1 MRIALLQ
8 LNATIGAFDEN
19 RAKLEAGYARAVAER
34 AELVLAPELFLC
46 GYPPR
51 DLLLRDDFVQ
61 RGLDCLQAL
70 AAKVSAV
77 PLVVG
82 YVDRS
87 PNRPGRA
94 LTNSAAV
101 LRNGRVAAR
110 IDKSLLPTYDVFDED
125 RYFEPATR
133 VAPVEIG
140 GRQIALTICEDI
152 WNDADFWPEQRYRRD
167 PVRELVAAGAELV
180 VNLSASPWERGKEA
194 RRLAMLQR
202 VARDEKVPLVQV
214 NMVGGN
220 DELIFDGHSVAL
232 DAQGEGVAL
241 GAAFAED
248 FLVADLSVGP
258 RADARAAAA
267 AAPSTTSTPVGARPL
282 ALDSNPEEQLFKALV
297 LGVRDYVRKCRF
309 QSVLVGLSGGIDSAL
324 VAAIAAEALGPER
337 VWGVSMPSV
346 HSSAGSRDDAA
357 QLAKRLGIRYSSVP
371 IIEPVREVE
380 AALGGL
386 FTGRVPDLTEENL
399 QSRMRG
405 LLLMALSNKFG
416 PLVLTTGN
424 KSELAVGYCTLYGD
438 MCGALAVIAD
448 VLKTEIYALARWINR
463 SDEIIPWA
471 TIEKPPSAEL
481 RPGQKDE
488 DSLPP
493 YEVLD
498 RILREYVVD
507 ERPPATLLADGVP
520 EEIVRDVLNK
530 IVSSEYKRRQAAPG
544 LKVSARAFGSGR
556 RVPIAQG
563 FRA

>member
-1 MRIALLQ
+1 MRIGLLQ

-19 RAKLEAGYARAVAER
+19 RSRLEEAYARAVVQG
-34 AELVLAPELFLC
+34 AELVVAPELFLC

-61 RGLDCLQAL
+61 RGLDCLTAL
-70 AAKVSAV
+70 AAKIGVV
-77 PLVVG
+77 PLIVG
-82 YVDRS
+82 YVERS
-87 PNRPGRA
+87 THRPGRA
-94 LTNSAAV
+94 LSNAAAV
-101 LRNGRVAAR
+101 IQDGKVLHRLR
-110 IDKSLLPTYDVFDED
+110 KSLLPTYDVFDED
-125 RYFEPATR
+125 RYFEPATGVTPIE
-133 VAPVEIG
+133 VA
-140 GRQIALTICEDI
+140 GRKIAVTICEDI
-152 WNDADFWPEQRYRRD
+152 WNDADFWPEQRYRCD
-167 PVRELVAAGAELV
+167 PVHDLVAAGAELV

-232 DAQGEGVAL
+232 NAQGELLAL
-241 GAAFAED
+241 GASFDED
-248 FLVADLSVGP
+248 LLVADVF
-258 RADARAAAA
+258 AAASPA
-267 AAPSTTSTPVGARPL
+267 RVALPSNS
-282 ALDSNPEEQLFKALV
+282 EEQLFKALV

-309 QSVLVGLSGGIDSAL
+309 QSVVLGLSGGIDSAL
-324 VAAIAAEALGPER
+324 VAVIAKEALGADR
-337 VWGVSMPSV
+337 VWGVSMPSRY
-346 HSSAGSRDDAA
+346 SSAGSKDDAA
-357 QLAKRLGIRYSSVP
+357 QLAKKLGIRYSVVP
-371 IIEPVREVE
+371 IVEPVREVE
-380 AALGGL
+380 TVLGEL
-386 FTGRVPDLTEENL
+386 FTGRLSDLTEENL

-448 VLKTEIYALARWINR
+448 MLKTEIYDLARWVNR
-463 SDEIIPWA
+463 TDEIIPWA

-481 RPGQKDE
+481 RPDQKDQ

-498 RILREYVVD
+498 QILRAYVVD
-507 ERPPATLLADGVP
+507 EAAPAALLTAGIP
-520 EEIVRDVLNK
+520 EATVRDVLNK

-544 LKVSARAFGSGR
+544 LKVSARAFGMGR

>member
-19 RAKLEAGYARAVAER
+19 RGKLEAGYARAVAER

-70 AAKVSAV
+70 AAKVGVV

-87 PNRPGRA
+87 PHRPGRA

-101 LRNGRVAAR
+101 LQNGRVVTR
-110 IDKSLLPTYDVFDED
+110 VDKSLLPTYDVFDED
-125 RYFEPATR
+125 RYFEPATSG
-133 VAPVEIG
+133 APVEIG
-140 GRQIALTICEDI
+140 GRRIALTICEDI

-232 DAQGEGVAL
+232 DAQGEVVAL
-241 GAAFAED
+241 GAAFEED
-248 FLVADLSVGP
+248 FLVADLSIGP
-258 RADARAAAA
+258 PADARAA
-267 AAPSTTSTPVGARPL
+267 TVPL
-282 ALDSNPEEQLFKALV
+282 AMPASASVHPPALNPDPEEQLFKALV

-309 QSVLVGLSGGIDSAL
+309 QSVLIGLSGGIDSAL
-324 VAAIAAEALGPER
+324 VAAIAAEALGPDR

-357 QLAKRLGIRYSSVP
+357 QLAKKLGIRYSTVP

-380 AALGGL
+380 AALGDL

-498 RILREYVVD
+498 RILREYMVD
-507 ERPPATLLADGVP
+507 ERSPAALVAAGVP
-520 EEIVRDVLNK
+520 ETIVRDVLNK

-544 LKVSARAFGSGR
+544 LKVSTRAFGMGR